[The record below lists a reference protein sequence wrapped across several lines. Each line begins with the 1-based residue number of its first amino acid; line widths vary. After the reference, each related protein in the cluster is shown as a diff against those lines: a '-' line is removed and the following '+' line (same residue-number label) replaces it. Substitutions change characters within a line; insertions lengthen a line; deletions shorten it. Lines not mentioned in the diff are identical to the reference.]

1 MRLSPC
7 RCEGGHSPL
16 GTPAVLTGGRDAGI
30 QEGSRWGGA
39 PAGSSTLGTG
49 ALECP
54 QEQSGSTFSWPR
66 VGGGVAGPLK
76 LSGMGGHWGCT
87 GVSVDTWRLCSFSSV
102 CGPLTPRHGDGV
114 HRLKREKE
122 SANCSLG
129 LREGAG
135 WKSPTMTQERPS
147 GLAWF
152 GQMRGLQSHPSPA
165 APNLLR

>member
-1 MRLSPC
+1 MCSSPC

-16 GTPAVLTGGRDAGI
+16 GTPAVLTGGRGAGI
-30 QEGSRWGGA
+30 KVGYGWGGA
-39 PAGSSTLGTG
+39 PAGSCTLGTG

-76 LSGMGGHWGCT
+76 LSRAGGHWGCP
-87 GVSVDTWRLCSFSSV
+87 GVSADTWRLCSFSSV
-102 CGPLTPRHGDGV
+102 CGPLTPRHGLEGKGKCQF
-114 HRLKREKE
+114 LIL
-122 SANCSLG
+122 LG
-129 LREGAG
+129 LREGAC

-152 GQMRGLQSHPSPA
+152 GQMRDLQSRPSLVT
-165 APNLLR
+165 PNLLR